1 MICSLGCSAP
11 QTVVDAAVTL
21 LDSQERASPDKL
33 VSMKK
38 IEHSDLSVYELCLGT
53 NTFGWTSSPEQSFAV
68 LDAYVGGG
76 GNFLDTADVYSAWA
90 DGNVGGESE
99 KVIGEWLSKQ
109 KGRRD
114 EVVIATKIGKLS
126 PYDGQS
132 PTNVRRAV
140 EDSLRRLRTDHIDL
154 LYAHAEDPKN
164 PTDPAVFAQLAQ
176 EGKIRYWGLSN
187 HRPNVVEEVLEA
199 AAEQG
204 VPTPVALQPHYNLAF
219 RKEYEDG
226 LRKVAESFSLSVFPY
241 FSLASGLLTGK
252 YDLGES
258 LSGHRASMVE
268 PYLQEGTPKL
278 LSTLKKVADELN
290 VEPASVAIA
299 WLLAQPTVTAP
310 IASARTAEQLP
321 ALLEGTTLTLTPDQL
336 AALNEASA

>member
-1 MICSLGCSAP
+1 MLSASRKP
-11 QTVVDAAVTL
+11 R
-21 LDSQERASPDKL
+21 SNPDKL
-33 VSMKK
+33 GDMKN

-76 GNFLDTADVYSAWA
+76 GNFLDTADVYSAWGQ
-90 DGNVGGESE
+90 GNAGGESE
-99 KVIGEWLSKQ
+99 KVIGEWLGKQ

-114 EVVIATKIGKLS
+114 KVVVATKIGKLE

-132 PTNVRRAV
+132 PSNVRRAV
-140 EDSLRRLRTDHIDL
+140 EDSLRRLRTDYIDL

-164 PTDPAVFAQLAQ
+164 PTDPAVFAQLAK

-187 HRPNVVEEVLEA
+187 HRPSVVEKLVEA
-199 AAEQG
+199 SAEQG

-226 LRKVAESFSLSVFPY
+226 LRKIAERFSLSVFPY

-252 YDLGES
+252 YDLSEP
-258 LSGHRASMVE
+258 LSGDRAAMVE
-268 PYLQEGTPKL
+268 PYVNEGTKNL
-278 LSTLKKVADELN
+278 LATLRKVAAELN
-290 VEPASVAIA
+290 AQPASVAIA
-299 WLLAQPTVTAP
+299 WLRAQPTVTAP
-310 IASARTAEQLP
+310 IASARTVQQLP
-321 ALLEGTTLTLTPDQL
+321 ALLEGVTLKLTPEQL
-336 AALNEASA
+336 ATLNKASA